1 MTMSPTDSLAH
12 VTREYTHMLEHL
24 IALTPEAQSLGLMKE
39 VDDVIAAVEM
49 LHLAANRAVEVGV
62 H

>member
-1 MTMSPTDSLAH
+1 MMSPTDTLAAI
-12 VTREYTHMLEHL
+12 TREYTHMMEHL
-24 IALTPEAQSLGLMKE
+24 ADMIPEAVSLGVMPE
-39 VDDVIAAVEM
+39 VNAVIEAVEV